1 MTLESKLPKFGWMM
15 VCSQASLSTRFS
27 PCKKKKKKVQT
38 GIRTFHSSHWFFWNV
53 MLRLCRTNS
62 MLVHLDIMVE
72 ILMLDTES
80 KMHFSI

>member
-1 MTLESKLPKFGWMM
+1 MDDGLQPSEPQHK
-15 VCSQASLSTRFS
+15 VQSLQ
-27 PCKKKKKKVQT
+27 KKKKKVQT